1 MQMDES
7 LLNRARKYCAAA
19 EHCKSEVAA
28 KLAAWGAAD
37 EMIEPIISQL
47 EEENFISE
55 KRYAE
60 FFTRSKI
67 NQNKWGLVKI
77 ELELLRRAIPEEIIN
92 EALQNID
99 RDKYMKNLEAL
110 VSAKS
115 NEIKENDP
123 LIRKQK
129 VLAFL
134 SSKGYEPDLV
144 ENYFHHLHL

>member
-1 MQMDES
+1 MYQI
-7 LLNRARKYCAAA
+7 LLNKARKYCAAN
-19 EHCKSEVAA
+19 EHCKSEVVV
-28 KLAAWGAAD
+28 KLTAWGAED
-37 EMIEPIISQL
+37 EMIEPVIRQL
-47 EEENFISE
+47 VEENFISE

-92 EALQNID
+92 ETLRNFD
-99 RDKYMKNLEAL
+99 RDIYMKNLESLAL
-110 VSAKS
+110 AKS

-123 LIRKQK
+123 FIRKQK

-134 SSKGYEPDLV
+134 TSKGYEPDLL
-144 ENYFHHLHL
+144 ENYVEHLHL